1 MPISCK
7 CCRKDF
13 NFQRSAKRRGTANTK
28 RGLSKELVCMPC
40 VVNLNGKSV
49 AKVAN
54 LGKPNV
60 KALNSVIGGKVERE
74 SVFVTDSLRSYLSS
88 QMR

>member
-1 MPISCK
+1 
-7 CCRKDF
+7 
-13 NFQRSAKRRGTANTK
+13 
-28 RGLSKELVCMPC
+28 MPC

-60 KALNSVIGGKVERE
+60 KALNSLIGGTGERE
-74 SVFVTDSLRSYLSS
+74 SEFVTDSLRSYLSS

>member
-1 MPISCK
+1 MPILCK
-7 CCRKDF
+7 GHRKDF
-13 NFQRSAKRRGTANTK
+13 NFPRSAKRRGTANTK
-28 RGLSKELVCMPC
+28 CGLSKELVCIPC

-60 KALNSVIGGKVERE
+60 KELNSVIGGK
-74 SVFVTDSLRSYLSS
+74 S
-88 QMR
+88 

>member
-1 MPISCK
+1 
-7 CCRKDF
+7 
-13 NFQRSAKRRGTANTK
+13 
-28 RGLSKELVCMPC
+28 MPC

-88 QMR
+88 QMRLA